1 MLDGRSGEAI
11 TGFKVSHPT
20 PLRAR
25 GVSNLSVLWQL
36 ELVQHAKLVAL
47 LGNAALGDLLVRT
60 VLNGGKSL
68 VNLSSLQLA
77 GSLLHSRQ
85 GSKVTHAA
93 RVSRTAHF
101 AGEDCRVRNAFY
113 VEMEHVRLSLA
124 RAARSTWQGPDLP
137 ACHAAPRKSA
147 ALAKDLRVYHVLF
160 VELKSDIPAES
171 SWNAVLEKA
180 PVQPAESPLHEE
192 SYSSPSS
199 YTSTLA
205 AIDTRRAFH
214 DESEGVTT
222 PLSKTSCLTAP
233 SELGRTPS
241 PDVSSSDSAV
251 GPSSLAGCASYEQ
264 LLDVLPNRELCCVID
279 AISFE
284 AEYEAFC
291 RNFNVAPQSWL
302 SLLFAILALAC
313 RAEEDSG
320 RGCFSDDLS
329 MRCEEAAWHCLLTN
343 DPPFEIS
350 RSSLKAMVLI
360 IYGRTHRG
368 EDVFSDLQLACRA
381 AISTKCHVDT
391 EQCVVQPKVCEE
403 YRCILVSLKALFM
416 LNAQMHDYYR
426 NPVLT
431 QEYPEHSSLSTG
443 AAELSPMETTFTML
457 NSQLLKISDTIC
469 VSAERGLMSE
479 CTLAVLETELDRME
493 KACSELNTKLGGPG
507 SQSISHQGGYGI
519 LHCYIN
525 YLLRLLFL
533 PYLQR
538 YLDGET
544 TPETRLSALKCIAF
558 AKATLRVFNL
568 LAESMQSKSY
578 AWYMRG
584 LGSYYA
590 EQSAYTLI
598 GGAAGLQGGKED
610 QEVESLLNPYSLQE
624 ERLFSN
630 TDDRM

>member
-1 MLDGRSGEAI
+1 
-11 TGFKVSHPT
+11 
-20 PLRAR
+20 
-25 GVSNLSVLWQL
+25 
-36 ELVQHAKLVAL
+36 
-47 LGNAALGDLLVRT
+47 
-60 VLNGGKSL
+60 
-68 VNLSSLQLA
+68 
-77 GSLLHSRQ
+77 
-85 GSKVTHAA
+85 
-93 RVSRTAHF
+93 
-101 AGEDCRVRNAFY
+101 
-113 VEMEHVRLSLA
+113 MEHVRLSLT

-137 ACHAAPRKSA
+137 ACRAAPRKPA
-147 ALAKDLRVYHVLF
+147 ALAKELRVYHVLF
-160 VELKSDIPAES
+160 VELKVRSDIPAKS

-180 PVQPAESPLHEE
+180 PVQPAESPLHEG

-222 PLSKTSCLTAP
+222 PLSKTSSLTAP

-241 PDVSSSDSAV
+241 PEVSSSDSAV

-264 LLDVLPNRELCCVID
+264 LLDVLPNREVIDHLIERYFTSMSMLCCVID
-279 AISFE
+279 AASFE

-329 MRCEEAAWHCLLTN
+329 MRYEEAAWHCQLTN

-350 RSSLKAMVLI
+350 QSSLKAMVLI

-416 LNAQMHDYYR
+416 LNAEMHDYYR

-431 QEYPEHSSLSTG
+431 QG

-469 VSAERGLMSE
+469 VSAEHGLMSE

-493 KACSELNTKLGGPG
+493 KVCSELNTKLGGPG

-525 YLLRLLFL
+525 YLLHLLFL

-568 LAESMQSKSY
+568 LAGSMQSKSY

-598 GGAAGLQGGKED
+598 RGAAGLQGGKED
-610 QEVESLLNPYSLQE
+610 QEVEPLLNRTLEIFSKLSERSIFSARGAFILEYRCMRQPPKRYSPGVII
-624 ERLFSN
+624 
-630 TDDRM
+630 

>member
-1 MLDGRSGEAI
+1 
-11 TGFKVSHPT
+11 
-20 PLRAR
+20 
-25 GVSNLSVLWQL
+25 
-36 ELVQHAKLVAL
+36 
-47 LGNAALGDLLVRT
+47 
-60 VLNGGKSL
+60 
-68 VNLSSLQLA
+68 
-77 GSLLHSRQ
+77 
-85 GSKVTHAA
+85 
-93 RVSRTAHF
+93 
-101 AGEDCRVRNAFY
+101 
-113 VEMEHVRLSLA
+113 MEHVRLSLA

-137 ACHAAPRKSA
+137 ACRAAPRKSA
-147 ALAKDLRVYHVLF
+147 ALAKEFRVYHVLS
-160 VELKSDIPAES
+160 VELKVRSDIPAES

-180 PVQPAESPLHEE
+180 PVQPAESRLHEE
-192 SYSSPSS
+192 AYSIPSS

-205 AIDTRRAFH
+205 AIDTRQAFH
-214 DESEGVTT
+214 DESKGVTT
-222 PLSKTSCLTAP
+222 PLSKTSSLTAL

-251 GPSSLAGCASYEQ
+251 SPSSLAGCASYEQ
-264 LLDVLPNRELCCVID
+264 LLDVLPNREVIDHLIERYFTSISMLCCVID
-279 AISFE
+279 AASFE
-284 AEYEAFC
+284 TEYEAFC

-329 MRCEEAAWHCLLTN
+329 MRYEEAAWHCLLTN

-350 RSSLKAMVLI
+350 QSSLKAMVLI

-381 AISTKCHVDT
+381 AISSKCHVDT

-403 YRCILVSLKALFM
+403 YRCILVSLKAMFM

-431 QEYPEHSSLSTG
+431 QGT
-443 AAELSPMETTFTML
+443 AELSPRETTFTTL

-507 SQSISHQGGYGI
+507 AQSISHQGGYDI

-525 YLLRLLFL
+525 YLLHLLFL

-558 AKATLRVFNL
+558 AKATLRVFNV

-598 GGAAGLQGGKED
+598 RGAAGLQGEKED
-610 QEVESLLNPYSLQE
+610 QEFESLLNRTLEIFSKLSARSIFSARGAFILEYRCMPQPPKRYSPGVII
-624 ERLFSN
+624 
-630 TDDRM
+630 

>member
-1 MLDGRSGEAI
+1 
-11 TGFKVSHPT
+11 
-20 PLRAR
+20 
-25 GVSNLSVLWQL
+25 
-36 ELVQHAKLVAL
+36 
-47 LGNAALGDLLVRT
+47 
-60 VLNGGKSL
+60 
-68 VNLSSLQLA
+68 
-77 GSLLHSRQ
+77 
-85 GSKVTHAA
+85 
-93 RVSRTAHF
+93 
-101 AGEDCRVRNAFY
+101 
-113 VEMEHVRLSLA
+113 MEHVRLSLA

-137 ACHAAPRKSA
+137 ACRAAPRKSA

-160 VELKSDIPAES
+160 VELKVRSDIPAES

-180 PVQPAESPLHEE
+180 PVQPTESPLHEE

-205 AIDTRRAFH
+205 ASDTRRAFH

-222 PLSKTSCLTAP
+222 PLPKTSRLTAP

-251 GPSSLAGCASYEQ
+251 GLSSLAGCASYEQ
-264 LLDVLPNRELCCVID
+264 LLDVLPNREVIDHLIERYFTSMSMLCCVID
-279 AISFE
+279 AASFE

-329 MRCEEAAWHCLLTN
+329 MRYEEAAWHCLLTN

-350 RSSLKAMVLI
+350 QSSLKAMVLI

-403 YRCILVSLKALFM
+403 YQCILVSLKALFM

-431 QEYPEHSSLSTG
+431 QG
-443 AAELSPMETTFTML
+443 AAELSPRETTFTML

-493 KACSELNTKLGGPG
+493 KVCSELNTKLGGPG
-507 SQSISHQGGYGI
+507 SQSISHQSGYGI

-525 YLLRLLFL
+525 YLLHLLFL
-533 PYLQR
+533 PCLQR

-544 TPETRLSALKCIAF
+544 TSETRLSALKCIAF

-568 LAESMQSKSY
+568 LAESMQCKSY
-578 AWYMRG
+578 AWYIRG

-598 GGAAGLQGGKED
+598 AGAARLQGGKED
-610 QEVESLLNPYSLQE
+610 QEVEPLLNRTLE
-624 ERLFSN
+624 IFSKLSARSIFSARGAFILEYRCMRQPPN
-630 TDDRM
+630 RCSPGVII

>member
-1 MLDGRSGEAI
+1 
-11 TGFKVSHPT
+11 
-20 PLRAR
+20 
-25 GVSNLSVLWQL
+25 
-36 ELVQHAKLVAL
+36 
-47 LGNAALGDLLVRT
+47 
-60 VLNGGKSL
+60 
-68 VNLSSLQLA
+68 
-77 GSLLHSRQ
+77 
-85 GSKVTHAA
+85 
-93 RVSRTAHF
+93 
-101 AGEDCRVRNAFY
+101 
-113 VEMEHVRLSLA
+113 MEHVRLSLA

-137 ACHAAPRKSA
+137 ACRAAPRKSA

-160 VELKSDIPAES
+160 VELKVRSDIPAES
-171 SWNAVLEKA
+171 SWNSVLEKA
-180 PVQPAESPLHEE
+180 PVQPTESPLHEE

-199 YTSTLA
+199 CTSTFA

-214 DESEGVTT
+214 DGSEGVTT
-222 PLSKTSCLTAP
+222 PLSKTSSLTAP

-264 LLDVLPNRELCCVID
+264 LLDVLPNREVIDHLILCCVID
-279 AISFE
+279 AASFE

-329 MRCEEAAWHCLLTN
+329 MRYEEAAWHCLLTN

-350 RSSLKAMVLI
+350 QSSLKAMVLI

-431 QEYPEHSSLSTG
+431 QG

-469 VSAERGLMSE
+469 VSAEHGLMSE

-493 KACSELNTKLGGPG
+493 KVCSELNTKLGGPG

-525 YLLRLLFL
+525 YLLHLLFL

-568 LAESMQSKSY
+568 LAGSMQSKSY

-598 GGAAGLQGGKED
+598 RGAAGLQGGKED
-610 QEVESLLNPYSLQE
+610 QEVEPLLNRTLEIFSKLSARSIFSARGAFILEYRCMPQPPKRYSPGVII
-624 ERLFSN
+624 
-630 TDDRM
+630 